1 MSKFCIFSLNDRVP
15 SNKLGQLHT
24 SPISS
29 EFFSRTLLHWSRESL
44 SAVFTSNVK
53 IAVEYKTAFPQT
65 RNAKN
70 TPDLKCADSLSFPK
84 VVSGTMT
91 RVI

>member
-44 SAVFTSNVK
+44 RAVFTSNVK
-53 IAVEYKTAFPQT
+53 IAVSIKLHFLKPEMPKTHPTLNVQI
-65 RNAKN
+65 
-70 TPDLKCADSLSFPK
+70 L
-84 VVSGTMT
+84 
-91 RVI
+91 